1 MQRSRSKDWDAILDS
16 AKSGDFQSIPSD
28 VLIHCYNS
36 LSRIR
41 SDFARPTGI
50 EKEVYVFWGDTGTG
64 KSRDAWQLAGMGAYP
79 KNPRTKWWDGYR
91 GQECV
96 VIDEFRGD
104 IDVANLLRWFD
115 RYPVLVEIKGSSLPL
130 SANKIWITSNLS
142 PRQWYP
148 TLDEKTVEALLRRL
162 KVTHY
167 NSLINNNLS

>member
-1 MQRSRSKDWDAILDS
+1 MQRNRSKDWDAILDS
-16 AKSGDFQSIPSD
+16 AKSGDFSSIPAD

-41 SDFARPTGI
+41 SDFARPSGV
-50 EKEVYVFWGDTGTG
+50 EKEVHVFWGDTGTG
-64 KSRDAWQLAGMGAYP
+64 KSRDAWQQAGVDAYP

-91 GQECV
+91 SQECV

-130 SANKIWITSNLS
+130 QAKQIWITSNLS

-148 TLDEKTVEALLRRL
+148 TLDEKTVDALLRRL
-162 KVTHY
+162 NVIHY
-167 NSLINNNLS
+167 NKKLG

>member
-1 MQRSRSKDWDAILDS
+1 MQRNRSKDWDAILDS
-16 AKSGDFQSIPSD
+16 AKSGDFESIPSD

-64 KSRDAWQLAGMGAYP
+64 KSRDAWQLSGLGAYP